1 MSRGRVVLQS
11 HVVSGF
17 SRMFVGVIVAVACFA
32 GTVREVAAQRGQQPA
47 PAGRGQQAPQTPRA
61 MAPTDFTGYW
71 TAFITEDWR
80 WRMLTAPKG
89 DAASVPLNPE
99 GIRVTNEWDIAKDIA
114 SGEQCRPFGAAG
126 IMRLPVRLHITWQDD
141 STLKMEI
148 DNGTQTRLF
157 HFTANTQPPP
167 SPDWQGFSLARWETV
182 PEGQGLA
189 PAAGGQGGGQ
199 NAPRGPALSGSL
211 HVSTTRMRPGYLR
224 RNGVPYSGGATLTEF
239 LDRTSEPNGDSW
251 LIVTSIVDDPQYL
264 TMPFMVTTHFKRE
277 PDGAKFQPRPC
288 ELTPPVT
295 GTRSTR

>member
-1 MSRGRVVLQS
+1 MNRGRAVRQPDG
-11 HVVSGF
+11 VSGF
-17 SRMFVGVIVAVACFA
+17 SRTLVGVIVAVVCSVGA
-32 GTVREVAAQRGQQPA
+32 VRDVAAQRGQQAA
-47 PAGRGQQAPQTPRA
+47 PAGSGQQPPQTPRG

-89 DAASVPLNPE
+89 DAASVPLNAE

-126 IMRLPVRLHITWQDD
+126 IMRLPVRLHVTWQDD
-141 STLKMEI
+141 STFKMEI

-157 HFTANTQPPP
+157 HFDANTQPPQ
-167 SPDWQGFSLARWETV
+167 SPEWQGFSVARWETV

-189 PAAGGQGGGQ
+189 PAAGGQ
-199 NAPRGPALSGSL
+199 NAQRGPALSGSL

-224 RNGVPYSGGATLTEF
+224 RNGVPYSGNATLTEF
-239 LDRTSEPNGDSW
+239 LDRTNEPNGDSW

-277 PDGAKFQPRPC
+277 PDGTKFQPRPC
-288 ELTPPVT
+288 ELTPPAA

>member
-1 MSRGRVVLQS
+1 MRTDTRTNRGRAL
-11 HVVSGF
+11 
-17 SRMFVGVIVAVACFA
+17 RLLVGVAVTVAGVVGGA
-32 GTVREVAAQRGQQPA
+32 RDVAAQRGQQAA
-47 PAGRGQQAPQTPRA
+47 PAGRGQQPPQTPRA

-71 TAFITEDWR
+71 VAFITEDWR

-89 DAASVPLNPE
+89 DVASVPLNAD
-99 GIRVTNEWDIAKDIA
+99 GIRVANEWDVARDTA

-126 IMRLPVRLHITWQDD
+126 IMRMPVRLHITWQDD

-157 HFTANTQPPP
+157 HFDANSPPP
-167 SPDWQGFSLARWETV
+167 PNPEWQGFSLARWEMV
-182 PEGQGLA
+182 QEGQGQA

-199 NAPRGPALSGSL
+199 NAQRGGGLSGSL
-211 HVSTTRMRPGYLR
+211 RVSTTRMRPGYLR
-224 RNGVPYSGGATLTEF
+224 RNGVPYSGNATLTEF

-251 LIVTSIVDDPQYL
+251 LIVTSIVDDTQYL

-277 PDGAKFQPRPC
+277 PDGTRFQPRPC

-295 GTRSTR
+295 GARSTR

>member
-1 MSRGRVVLQS
+1 MNRGRVVRLFA
-11 HVVSGF
+11 G
-17 SRMFVGVIVAVACFA
+17 VAVAIAWF
-32 GTVREVAAQRGQQPA
+32 GGGVSDVVAQRGQQA
-47 PAGRGQQAPQTPRA
+47 PPGGRGQQTPQTPRA
-61 MAPTDFTGYW
+61 LAPTDFTGYW

-89 DAASVPLNPE
+89 DAASVPLNAE
-99 GIRVTNEWDIAKDIA
+99 GTRVTNEWDIAKDIA

-141 STLKMEI
+141 TTLKMEI

-157 HFTANTQPPP
+157 HFDANAPAP
-167 SPDWQGFSLARWETV
+167 SNPEWQGFSLARWESV
-182 PEGQGLA
+182 QEGQGLA

-199 NAPRGPALSGSL
+199 NAQRGPALSGSL

-224 RNGVPYSGGATLTEF
+224 RNGVPYSSNATLTEF

-277 PDGAKFQPRPC
+277 ADGTKFQPRPC
-288 ELTPPVT
+288 ELTAPVT

>member
-1 MSRGRVVLQS
+1 MNRGRVVRQ
-11 HVVSGF
+11 
-17 SRMFVGVIVAVACFA
+17 FVGMAMAVACLA
-32 GTVREVAAQRGQQPA
+32 GAGRDVVAQRGQQAA
-47 PAGRGQQAPQTPRA
+47 PAGRGQQPPQTPRA
-61 MAPTDFTGYW
+61 TAPTDFTGYW

-80 WRMLTAPKG
+80 WRMVTAPKG
-89 DAASVPLNPE
+89 DASSVPLNAE
-99 GIRVTNEWDIAKDIA
+99 GIRVTNEWDIAKDVA

-141 STLKMEI
+141 ATLKMEI

-157 HFTANTQPPP
+157 HFDANTSPP
-167 SPDWQGFSLARWETV
+167 SNPEWQGFSLARWETV

-199 NAPRGPALSGSL
+199 NAQRGPALSGSL
-211 HVSTTRMRPGYLR
+211 RVSTTRMRPGYLR
-224 RNGVPYSGGATLTEF
+224 RNGVPYSANATLTEF
-239 LDRTSEPNGDSW
+239 LDRTTEPNGDSW

-264 TMPFMVTTHFKRE
+264 TMPFMLTTHFKRE
-277 PDGAKFQPRPC
+277 PDGTKFQPRPC

>member
-1 MSRGRVVLQS
+1 MNRGRVVRLF
-11 HVVSGF
+11 VRVAIVLVSF
-17 SRMFVGVIVAVACFA
+17 AAGVSDAV
-32 GTVREVAAQRGQQPA
+32 AQRGQQAA
-47 PAGRGQQAPQTPRA
+47 PAGRGQQPPQTPRA
-61 MAPTDFTGYW
+61 LAPTDFTGYW

-89 DAASVPLNPE
+89 DAASVPLNAE
-99 GIRVTNEWDIAKDIA
+99 GTRVTNEWDIAKDIA

-141 STLKMEI
+141 TTLKMEI

-157 HFTANTQPPP
+157 HFDANTQPPP
-167 SPDWQGFSLARWETV
+167 SPDWQGFSLARWESV
-182 PEGQGLA
+182 QEGQGQA

-199 NAPRGPALSGSL
+199 NAQRGGGLSGSL

-224 RNGVPYSGGATLTEF
+224 RNGVPYSGNATLTEF
-239 LDRTSEPNGDSW
+239 VDRTSEPNGDSW

-264 TMPFMVTTHFKRE
+264 TMPFIVTSHFKRE
-277 PDGAKFQPRPC
+277 PDGSKFQPRPC

-295 GTRSTR
+295 GARSTR